1 MTKQLIRLGIA
12 SLMVAGLASADTLY
26 VNGVDTSLGLG
37 AANNTNGWLRVGGAD
52 QDVYYYGAIDI
63 TIDGYARAVFCIDL
77 FTDIYIGSTNSSVL
91 TRPGTLAQGQ
101 AAWLL
106 NEYWPETTNLPTV
119 VVDSTPTTATAAE
132 VGAAIQLGL
141 WDVVQN
147 NSGTLDT
154 SSTTIG
160 LSVNNTNPATTA
172 TDRVVAVLAQSY
184 VTAST
189 GQYSDNAYAMITTQ
203 ADTSANDSQK
213 VTDRSMSWSDF
224 PLRRAELLS
233 GLILS
238 GTSSDELQR
247 RRIIRSLELSLRSY
261 CFIGGVDEK
270 H

>member
-184 VTAST
+184 VTASS
-189 GQYSDNAYAMITTQ
+189 GQYSDSAYVY
-203 ADTSANDSQK
+203 NN
-213 VTDRSMSWSDF
+213 F
-224 PLRRAELLS
+224 
-233 GLILS
+233 
-238 GTSSDELQR
+238 
-247 RRIIRSLELSLRSY
+247 
-261 CFIGGVDEK
+261 CIGGAPVCLVQSQTLIGLAVNDGGPTAPEPATIWMFLIGGILVFFARYRK
-270 H
+270 QISRM